1 MLELITGPL
10 KRRFSKDR
18 EFYKIAN
25 DIFGVT
31 PNNIELYKLALLHR
45 SASVFMSDGTP
56 LNNERLEY
64 LGDAVL
70 ETIVSDFL
78 FCRYPKADE
87 GVLTRRRSKIVSRNT
102 LNQISTQMGLDRHVI
117 CHTSGVVVQKHIN
130 GNALEA
136 MIGAMYLDQGYNTV
150 NRIVINRIFEKY
162 LDIDEVLAE
171 ETDYKSRLIEW
182 SQKSRQTLHFDTV
195 RGAGYTKTHPVFEC
209 RICIDGMELSRGV
222 GDSKKEA
229 EQRASMAVSQIMA
242 DEVGDYILDSLDS
255 MIGEYK
261 NGSNEQN
268 AAR

>member
-1 MLELITGPL
+1 MFQWITAPL

-25 DIFGVT
+25 DIFGVN
-31 PNNIELYKLALLHR
+31 PNNIELYKLALVHR
-45 SASVFMSDGTP
+45 SASVFMDDGTP

-70 ETIVSDFL
+70 EAIVSDYL

-102 LNQISTQMGLDRHVI
+102 MNHISEQIGLDRFVI
-117 CHTSGVVVQKHIN
+117 CHTSGAVVQKHIN

-136 MIGAMYLDQGYNTV
+136 MIGALYLDQGYDKV
-150 NRIVINRIFEKY
+150 NRIVINRIFEKH
-162 LDIDEVLAE
+162 LDMEEVLAE

-182 SQKSRQTLHFDTV
+182 SQKSHQTLRFDTTH
-195 RGAGYTKTHPVFEC
+195 GEGYTKTHPVFEC
-209 RICIDGMELSRGV
+209 RICIDGMEVSCGV

-229 EQRASMAVSQIMA
+229 EQSASMAVSKIMV

-255 MIGEYK
+255 M
-261 NGSNEQN
+261 
-268 AAR
+268 AADNKKQGR